1 MMTTQE
7 VADRYYDL
15 AQKGQL
21 GQIQDELYS
30 PDAVSVEPENYSQLP
45 LRVEGLAAMR
55 QKEQQFYQL
64 FDEMHGGSCGEP
76 VVSGSYFSCAQ
87 SMDVTMK
94 GQQRKIKEQLGVFEV
109 VDGKITT
116 EQFFYKDTH

>member
-45 LRVEGLAAMR
+45 LPVEGLAAMR

>member
-15 AQKGQL
+15 AQKNQL

-45 LRVEGLAAMR
+45 LRVEGLGAMR

-64 FDEMHGGSCGEP
+64 FEAMHGGSCGKP
-76 VVSGSYFSCAQ
+76 VVSGTYFTCAQ

-94 GQQRKIKEQLGVFEV
+94 GQSRKLKEQLAVFEV
-109 VDGKITT
+109 DNGKIVL
-116 EQFFYKDTH
+116 EQFFYKDTN